1 MPDKK
6 QLNMRLTDEDLAN
19 VELLKQHD
27 VSLAEVIRDALH
39 QRAQAL
45 RPRTRDIVALIHE
58 LERKHP
64 DPASTSLSP
73 YDGVDTTDRR
83 AVSEFIRSR
92 VQAKASS
99 RAPSTASEP
108 LLPARKSARSKSKR
122 KTG

>member
-1 MPDKK
+1 MSDKK

-27 VSLAEVIRDALH
+27 LSLAEVIRDALR

-45 RPRTRDIVALIHE
+45 RPRKRDLVALVRE

-64 DPASTSLSP
+64 DPSSFTPSP
-73 YDGVDTTDRR
+73 YEGLDTADRS

-92 VQAKASS
+92 LHAKRSAS
-99 RAPSTASEP
+99 REP
-108 LLPARKSARSKSKR
+108 LRPARKAARAKSKR
-122 KTG
+122 KAG

>member
-1 MPDKK
+1 MSDKK

-19 VELLKQHD
+19 VELLKQHE
-27 VSLAEVIRDALH
+27 VSLAEVIRDALQ

-45 RPRTRDIVALIHE
+45 RPRKRDMVALIHE
-58 LERKHP
+58 LELKHP
-64 DPASTSLSP
+64 DPSSSP
-73 YDGVDTTDRR
+73 YEGVDTTDRR

-92 VQAKASS
+92 LQAKTNT
-99 RAPSTASEP
+99 RAPSTVTKP